1 LAALKAPVVR
11 FRGRWVAIDAEEISE
26 ALRLLQAPTDV
37 LAAHEA
43 LALSL
48 GVPAVAP
55 QTPLPVSVTAEGSF
69 ADLIAKLR
77 TAGSAIEV
85 TAPATLQGTLRP
97 YQQRGLAWLASM
109 AELGLGAC
117 LADDMGLGKTVQ
129 LIALLLHRQQADE
142 LSGPVLL
149 VCPTSVVGNWE
160 RELKRFAPSLPLVRH
175 YGTTRARTRA
185 VFESLPAGTVVLT
198 TYGLL
203 RRDVG
208 LLADIGWSVAALD
221 EAQNIKTATSRTAQ
235 AARTLRSEFRVALT
249 GTPVENRLTELWSIF
264 EFLNPRLLGSQAAF
278 RRDYAI
284 PIERYGHLERAER
297 LKQVVQPFVLRRL
310 KSDRN
315 IIQDLPHKQ
324 EVRVVCSLTR
334 EQASLYQA
342 ALDEAMRRIREASG
356 IERRGQVLA
365 LITALKQICNHP
377 AQYLH
382 ESGPLAG
389 RSGKL
394 QRCCQMLE
402 ELLAAGDRALVF
414 TQYREMGQRLV
425 SELRRVLGCEIPFL
439 HGGVS
444 RAGRDAMVSRFQE
457 DPLSPPI
464 LVLSVKAGGT
474 GLNLTAASHVI
485 HYDRWW
491 NPAVE
496 DQATDRAFRIG
507 QRRNVQVHTL
517 LCAGTIE
524 EKVDR
529 LLEQK
534 RALASQ
540 VIGAGERWI
549 TELGDVELQELFAL
563 AADAVIAEDVAD
575 SEPSEQRA
583 RPTPSRVKRRRR
595 ASA

>member
-1 LAALKAPVVR
+1 
-11 FRGRWVAIDAEEISE
+11 
-26 ALRLLQAPTDV
+26 
-37 LAAHEA
+37 
-43 LALSL
+43 
-48 GVPAVAP
+48 
-55 QTPLPVSVTAEGSF
+55 
-69 ADLIAKLR
+69 
-77 TAGSAIEV
+77 
-85 TAPATLQGTLRP
+85 LQGTLRP
-97 YQQRGLAWLASM
+97 YQQRGLGWLASM

-129 LIALLLHRQQADE
+129 LIALLLHRQQASQ
-142 LSGPVLL
+142 LCGPVLL

-160 RELKRFAPSLPLVRH
+160 RELRRFSPSLSLVRH
-175 YGTTRARTRA
+175 YGTTRARHATT
-185 VFESLPAGTVVLT
+185 FESLPAASVVLT

-203 RRDVG
+203 RRDAQ
-208 LLADIGWSVAALD
+208 LLAAVRWSIAALD
-221 EAQNIKTATSRTAQ
+221 EAQNIKTAVSRTAQ
-235 AARTLRSEFRVALT
+235 AARSLRSEFRVALT

-284 PIERYGHLERAER
+284 PIERHGHLEMAER
-297 LKQVVQPFVLRRL
+297 LKQIVQPFVLRRL
-310 KSDRN
+310 KSDRSV
-315 IIQDLPHKQ
+315 IQDLPHKQ
-324 EVRVVCSLTR
+324 EMRVVCSLTR

-402 ELLAAGDRALVF
+402 ELISTGDRALVF

-425 SELRRVLGCEIPFL
+425 TELRRVLGCEVPFL

-444 RAGRDAMVSRFQE
+444 RAARDAMVSRFQD
-457 DPLSPPI
+457 DPLAPPVF
-464 LVLSVKAGGT
+464 VLSVKAGGT

-524 EKVDR
+524 EKVDQ

-534 RALASQ
+534 RTLAAQ

-549 TELGDVELQELFAL
+549 TELADAELQELFSL

-575 SEPSEQRA
+575 AEPVEARSTPRA
-583 RPTPSRVKRRRR
+583 KRRPRVP
-595 ASA
+595 A